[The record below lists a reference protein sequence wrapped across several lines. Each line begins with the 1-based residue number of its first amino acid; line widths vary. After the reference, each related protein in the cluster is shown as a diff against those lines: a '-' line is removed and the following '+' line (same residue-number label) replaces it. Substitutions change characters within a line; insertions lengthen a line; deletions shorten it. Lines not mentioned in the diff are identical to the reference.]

1 MDSELADKK
10 KRLDAALRR
19 SRPLAVAFS
28 GGVDS
33 SLLVAAAVEAL
44 GDGVTAFTVHAPIH
58 SRREVAQAVDTA
70 VRLGVRHVVVPFD
83 GLDEPEFVA
92 NPPNRCYVCK
102 KIVFGEIRRRA
113 AALGLPHLAHGANL
127 DDLGDYRPG
136 LKAAEEMGVLAP
148 LVEAG
153 MTKADIRA
161 LSRAMGL
168 PTWDRPS
175 MACLASRIP
184 YGRPITAAVLQMVE
198 TAEEALQDMGFAGCR
213 VRHHGEI
220 ARIEVS
226 GRDVERLAR
235 EDTRQAVV
243 ARLRAIGFTH
253 VALDLEGYTQG
264 SLNRVL
270 EP

>member
-1 MDSELADKK
+1 MDSELEEKNRRLREAL
-10 KRLDAALRR
+10 KRC
-19 SRPLAVAFS
+19 RPLAVAFS

-33 SLLVAAAVEAL
+33 SFLVATAAAVL
-44 GDGVTAFTVHAPIH
+44 GDDVTAFTVHAPIH

-70 VRLGVRHVVVPFD
+70 AKLGVRHVVIPFD
-83 GLDEPEFVA
+83 EMGDPEFTA
-92 NPPNRCYVCK
+92 NPPNRCYICK
-102 KIVFGEIRRRA
+102 KIVFGEILRHA
-113 AALGLPHLAHGANL
+113 AALGLPHLAHGVNL

-136 LKAAEEMGVLAP
+136 LKAAGEMGVLAP

-153 MTKADIRA
+153 LTKADIRE
-161 LSRAMGL
+161 LSHAVGL

-198 TAEEALQDMGFAGCR
+198 TAEEALQDLGFAGCR

-220 ARIEVS
+220 ARIEVA
-226 GRDVERLAR
+226 GRDVERIAR
-235 EDTRQAVV
+235 EETRQAVV

-253 VALDLEGYTQG
+253 VTLDLEGYIQG
-264 SLNRVL
+264 SLNRTL
-270 EP
+270 DL

>member
-1 MDSELADKK
+1 MDSKLADKRR
-10 KRLDAALRR
+10 RLEDALRR

-44 GDGVTAFTVHAPIH
+44 GDAVTAFTVHAPIH

-70 VRLGVRHVVVPFD
+70 ARLGVRHVVVPFD
-83 GLDEPEFVA
+83 GMDAPEFVA

-113 AALGLPHLAHGANL
+113 AALGLPHLAHGVNL
-127 DDLGDYRPG
+127 DDLEDYRPG

-153 MTKADIRA
+153 LTKADIRA

-198 TAEEALQDMGFAGCR
+198 TAEEALQDLGFAGCR

-220 ARIEVS
+220 ARIEVP